1 VNPSADNPPDNQ
13 THAPLHTVKSA
24 MTKTLTTLPDDL
36 SQTVSLALAED
47 LGSGD
52 ITASLI
58 DPKASAH
65 ASIICR
71 EDAVLCG
78 QPWAEEVI
86 RQLGASAVTLEWL
99 LTEGS
104 DISANQ
110 TLARFT
116 GPARTLLSAE
126 RCMLNFLQTL
136 SGTATL
142 SREYA
147 RLVAHTSCQLLDT
160 RKTIPGLRTAQK
172 YAVAIG
178 GCGNHRMGL
187 FDAFLIKENHISACG
202 SITQAISKARDL
214 APGKPVEVEVESFA
228 ELDEALDAAADI
240 IMLDNFSI
248 ADMRDAVRRN
258 IDRGEQRSRLEA
270 SGGITRQRL
279 VEIAETGVDY
289 ISIGALTKDLKAI
302 DLSMRFDRL
311 Q

>member
-1 VNPSADNPPDNQ
+1 MSK
-13 THAPLHTVKSA
+13 H
-24 MTKTLTTLPDDL
+24 LTIPGDLP
-36 SQTVSLALAED
+36 QTVSLALAED
-47 LGSGD
+47 IGSGD
-52 ITASLI
+52 ITAALI
-58 DPKASAH
+58 DADASAH

-71 EDAVLCG
+71 ENAVLCG
-78 QPWAEEVI
+78 VPWAEEVI
-86 RQLGASAVTLEWL
+86 RQLGARTVTLEWL
-99 LTEGS
+99 QPEGS
-104 DISANQ
+104 EISTNQ
-110 TLARFT
+110 TIARFT

-172 YAVAIG
+172 YAVAVG

-187 FDAFLIKENHISACG
+187 YDAFLIKENHISACG
-202 SITQAISKARDL
+202 SITRAIAKARGL

-228 ELDEALDAAADI
+228 ELSEALDARADI

-248 ADMRDAVRRN
+248 ADMREAVRQN
-258 IDRGEQRSRLEA
+258 LDRGDAGSRLEA

-302 DLSMRFDRL
+302 DLSMRFNRL